1 MYINNQLSQ
10 LKSQTSSS
18 DSAGSDYR
26 KNRLTI
32 TSTRV
37 CRQELKL
44 PHGIYVVDAD
54 SAAADLSSSSMFTL
68 SQVPYLFSTS
78 CSDGKIR
85 FWSCKQ
91 TVSSA
96 TTTNLTEAEA
106 EQQENFTFFEWKLNS
121 ILFSKDSVPESA
133 DSQVQINEFPLA
145 LSCSYNGRF
154 AVAFKKSKKFSL
166 DSPDSL
172 PEQQQQQQ
180 DNCSSSTALLNN
192 FYVLIYECESTGGSA
207 WNLEGCISLENLVLP
222 QLDIGI
228 NFDYISG
235 NEKPIK
241 PSKSSDSFKNIILN
255 NNLSSVSSCSNIT
268 NIISNNSSGS
278 FYVDEVAR
286 AAEIP
291 SAAAKISI
299 KKKYL
304 ANAATTAQE
313 NSKLDVWLSKKLV
326 KLDWASS
333 ENGSH
338 ILTICLGNQV
348 YVYSCVKKESEYSQ
362 KQDSASTN
370 VTQVKKSF
378 LYNTSQPA
386 SSTKQPV
393 TKPNDIDLNVNNS
406 LVKWV
411 QFRSFTLDSAD
422 DMQALPN
429 QIKWVRDGLLIV
441 GLNTEMQ
448 VFSQWSPPV
457 NENNSI
463 PIANEME
470 TGDFSRVEIKKLSV
484 PKNHSV
490 MDLHKLN
497 KITDLTFKKSKLSTK
512 EKAKKR
518 NDEDE
523 NKILDAIQDS
533 GLFMQAK

>member
-1 MYINNQLSQ
+1 MYINNSLGQ
-10 LKSQTSSS
+10 LKTQTSSS
-18 DSAGSDYR
+18 DSASSSDYR

-44 PHGIYVVDAD
+44 PHGVYVVDAD

-78 CSDGKIR
+78 CSDGIIR

-91 TVSSA
+91 TVNSA

-121 ILFSKDSVPESA
+121 ILFNKDLPAENS
-133 DSQVQINEFPLA
+133 DSQLQINEYPLA

-154 AVAFKKSKKFSL
+154 AVAFKKTKKLSL
-166 DSPDSL
+166 DLNESNHQTNQVQ
-172 PEQQQQQQ
+172 E
-180 DNCSSSTALLNN
+180 NALFNN

-207 WNLEGCISLENLVLP
+207 WNLEGCISLENIVLP

-255 NNLSSVSSCSNIT
+255 NNLTSVSSCSNIT

-278 FYVDEVAR
+278 FFVDEVAR

-304 ANAATTAQE
+304 VNTSSQE
-313 NSKLDVWLSKKLV
+313 NSKPDLWQTKKLV

-348 YVYSCVKKESEYSQ
+348 FIYSCVKKESEYSQ
-362 KQDSASTN
+362 KNKSSSSSVDN
-370 VTQVKKSF
+370 YDNVKKSF
-378 LYNTSQPA
+378 LYNKNQSKQSQKA
-386 SSTKQPV
+386 AV
-393 TKPNDIDLNVNNS
+393 TPNDCGFNENNS

-441 GLNTEMQ
+441 GLDTEMQ

-457 NENNSI
+457 SENNYI
-463 PIANEME
+463 RNETDAYFGRE
-470 TGDFSRVEIKKLSV
+470 AKKLSV

-490 MDLHKLN
+490 MDLHKLS
-497 KITDLTFKKSKLSTK
+497 KITDLTLKKNKLSAVK
-512 EKAKKR
+512 ER
-518 NDEDE
+518 NEDENE